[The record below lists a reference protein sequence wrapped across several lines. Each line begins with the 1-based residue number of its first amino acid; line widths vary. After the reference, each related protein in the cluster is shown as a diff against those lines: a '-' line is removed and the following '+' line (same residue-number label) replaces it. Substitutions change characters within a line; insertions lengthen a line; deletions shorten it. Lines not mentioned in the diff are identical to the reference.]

1 MTTIGEGLRSGGRA
15 STGYDAFG
23 IHASIDALGVSLA
36 FSGALGSGGVT
47 LRLMQR
53 SMCNMLTL
61 VNALLRQIRDSGAT
75 GVAEGGVSAP
85 R

>member
-1 MTTIGEGLRSGGRA
+1 MTIVSEGVRSGGSRSPGRGA
-15 STGYDAFG
+15 LG
-23 IHASIDALGVSLA
+23 IHSSIDALGVSLA

-53 SMCNMLTL
+53 SMSNMLTL
-61 VNALLRQIRDSGAT
+61 VNALLRQIRDSGSTDA
-75 GVAEGGVSAP
+75 GEGGVSVP